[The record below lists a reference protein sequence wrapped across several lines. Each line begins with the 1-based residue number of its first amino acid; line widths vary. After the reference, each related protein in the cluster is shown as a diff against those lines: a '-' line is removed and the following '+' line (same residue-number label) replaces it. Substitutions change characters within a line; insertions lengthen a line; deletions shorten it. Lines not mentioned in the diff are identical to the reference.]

1 MDLRLYNI
9 TLEDFQFNANL
20 VKDCLFSTL
29 IEDGILTES
38 QAEKYV
44 VVVNKKGMWGTLLE
58 KLWKSTDS
66 ITFKVIRLK

>member
-1 MDLRLYNI
+1 MEMNIYNV
-9 TLEDFQFNANL
+9 TLEDVQLNANH
-20 VKDCLFSTL
+20 VKDCLFSAL

-44 VVVNKKGMWGTLLE
+44 VIINRKGMWGTLLE

-66 ITFKVIRLK
+66 LTFKVIRLK